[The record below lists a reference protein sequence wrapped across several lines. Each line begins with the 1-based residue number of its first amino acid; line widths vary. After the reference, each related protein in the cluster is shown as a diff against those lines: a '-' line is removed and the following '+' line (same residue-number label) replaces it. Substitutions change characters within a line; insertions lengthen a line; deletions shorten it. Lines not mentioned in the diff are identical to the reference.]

1 LRVILLQEWELMQEY
16 LFQSATE
23 VVSCHGEARMEQPF
37 VSKWDIDSIPASE
50 GVRLTFH
57 GAPWTYTT

>member
-1 LRVILLQEWELMQEY
+1 MQEY
-16 LFQSATE
+16 LFHSTTE
-23 VVSCHGEARMEQPF
+23 VVSWHDEARMEQPF
-37 VSKWDIDSIPASE
+37 VSKWDRDSIPAPE